1 MNTAIS
7 TLEIPQGAT
16 ELTLDEL
23 KLICGGCDDDC
34 HPHPKFKLEK
44 VIVIKVFKR
53 KYKKYCDPD
62 STEPTSDDS
71 QDS

>member
-16 ELTLDEL
+16 ELTLNEL
-23 KLICGGCDDDC
+23 KLICGGNDDEC
-34 HPHPKFKLEK
+34 ETAARRRRLRLEK

-53 KYKKYCDPD
+53 KHRRSSEDCNSGDE
-62 STEPTSDDS
+62 S
-71 QDS
+71 